1 MRRRKF
7 LLGAL
12 GATMALPFLE
22 TFAPKRAQAGE
33 GDVEPF
39 AIFCR
44 QANGVQQ
51 KTDDEPDRFWP
62 SFGPGALTKEMLL
75 GDSGRALSELGDY
88 ADRLLVVK
96 GVKFAFPGN
105 GCGHSG
111 GGNQCL
117 TAAKVSDMPSGN
129 ESLGMGESID
139 NRIQRELG
147 KPGVE
152 PLTLYAGPKYGY
164 LDEVLSYR
172 GPLDLRAAENNPYN
186 VYQDLFGL
194 SNADPDQ
201 LETLRKRRMSVNDLV
216 REEMT
221 SLLARK
227 DLSKADRDRLDL
239 HFSSIRDLEIGIVC
253 GMSDGDVANLE
264 AISQNATA
272 NDNFEAVVKLQ
283 MDIITLAMA
292 CGVVRAATLQF
303 GSGNAS
309 IEFTINGVKQK
320 SYHKI
325 SHRIDS
331 DGADGPPIPD
341 ADLLHHEIDRIHAR
355 LFKYLLDKLDAV
367 PLGAGTLLDA
377 GVAVWLND
385 LGEKY
390 HSYNN
395 VPHILAG
402 GCKGA
407 LKVGQYV
414 DLGGVTNNR
423 LLSSIGAAVGCKN
436 DAGQPLDDFGDPG
449 LQKGTLGEILA

>member
-39 AIFCR
+39 AVFCR

-62 SFGPGALTKEMLL
+62 SFGPGAITKEMLL

-88 ADRLLVVK
+88 ADRLILVK
-96 GVKFAFPGN
+96 GVQFAFPGN

-147 KPGVE
+147 KAGVE

-194 SNADPDQ
+194 SNADPEQ
-201 LETLRKRRMSVNDLV
+201 LEILRKRRMSVNDLV

-395 VPHILAG
+395 VPFILAG

-436 DAGQPLDDFGDPG
+436 DAGQPLDDFGDPE

>member
-1 MRRRKF
+1 MNRRKF

-12 GATMALPFLE
+12 GATVALPFLE
-22 TFAPKRAQAGE
+22 TFAPRRAQASQD
-33 GDVEPF
+33 DVPPF

-51 KTDDEPDRFWP
+51 QTDDEPERFWP
-62 SFGPGALTKEMLL
+62 SFGPGPITKDKL
-75 GDSGRALSELGDY
+75 GGDTDRALSELGDY
-88 ADRLLVVK
+88 AERLVLVK
-96 GVKFAFPGN
+96 GVHFNFPGN

-117 TAAKVSDMPSGN
+117 TAAQVSDMPSGN
-129 ESLGMGESID
+129 ESLAMSESID

-147 KPGVE
+147 KQGVE
-152 PLTLYAGPKYGY
+152 PLTLYVGQKYGY

-172 GPLDLRAAENNPYN
+172 GPKDLRGAENNPYN
-186 VYQDLFGL
+186 AYQALFGL
-194 SNADPDQ
+194 SGVDPAK
-201 LETLRKRRMSVNDLV
+201 LEELRQRRQSVNDLV
-216 REEMT
+216 REQMQD
-221 SLLARK
+221 LLARK
-227 DLSKADRDRLDL
+227 DLSKTDRDRLDL

-253 GMSDGDVANLE
+253 GLSDGDVANLQMMS
-264 AISQNATA
+264 ANAT
-272 NDNFEAVVKLQ
+272 NDDYFETVAKLQ
-283 MDIITLAMA
+283 MDILSLAVA

-303 GSGNAS
+303 GSGNAGV
-309 IEFTINGVKQK
+309 ELTIDGVKQK

-331 DGADGPPIPD
+331 DGATGDPIPG
-341 ADLLHHEIDRIHAR
+341 ADILHHKIDRIHAR

-367 PLGAGTLLDA
+367 PLKSGTLLDA

-395 VPHILAG
+395 VPFILAG

-407 LKVGQYV
+407 LKTGQYI
-414 DLGGVTNNR
+414 DYGQVTNNR
-423 LLSSIGAAVGCKN
+423 VLSTIGAAVGCKN
-436 DAGQPLDDFGDPG
+436 ASGQPLDDFGDPS
-449 LQKGTLGEILA
+449 LPKGVLSEILA

>member
-1 MRRRKF
+1 MQRRKF

-12 GATMALPFLE
+12 GATMTLPFLE

-33 GDVEPF
+33 GDAETF

-51 KTDDEPDRFWP
+51 ATNDEPDRFWP
-62 SFGPGALTKEMLL
+62 SFGPGSLTKDALL
-75 GDSGRALSELGDY
+75 GDGGRALSELGDY

-96 GVKFAFPGN
+96 GVNFAFPGN

-117 TAAKVSDMPSGN
+117 TAAKVSEVPAGN

-147 KPGVE
+147 KEGVE

-172 GPLDLRAAENNPYN
+172 TSMDLRAAENNPYN
-186 VYQDLFGL
+186 VYQSLFGL
-194 SNADPDQ
+194 SNVDPET
-201 LETLRKRRMSVNDLV
+201 LEILRKRRMSVNDLV

-221 SLLARK
+221 ALLSRK
-227 DLSKADRDRLDL
+227 DLSKDDRTRLDL

-253 GMSDGDVANLE
+253 GMSDGEVANIE
-264 AISQNATA
+264 TISQNATK
-272 NDNFEAVVKLQ
+272 NDSFEAVCKLQ
-283 MDIITLAMA
+283 MDLITLAVA
-292 CGVVRAATLQF
+292 CNVVRAATLQF

-320 SYHKI
+320 SFHKI

-341 ADLLHHEIDRIHAR
+341 ADILHHEIDRIHAR

-367 PLGAGTLLDA
+367 QLGTGTLLDA

-390 HSYNN
+390 HSYKN
-395 VPHILAG
+395 VPFILAG

-407 LKVGQYV
+407 LKVGNYV
-414 DLGGVTNNR
+414 DLGGVNNNR
-423 LLSSIGAAVGCKN
+423 LLSTIGAAVGCKN
-436 DAGQPLDDFGDPG
+436 GAGEPLDDFGDPG
-449 LQKGTLGEILA
+449 LEKGTLAEILA